1 MSDKLP
7 LLLDK
12 LYQLCL
18 TGGYGFSS
26 AYTLA
31 EKHKANFPLHSDNLD
46 KLIKHETDKATATG
60 FITGLG
66 GIASLPITLPTNALS
81 VLFIQM
87 RLVTTIAILQG
98 HDVYDERIKILIFL
112 SLCVMASKLKLQ
124 QFCLATLLKQPNEVV
139 WKINLSITKQLITIL
154 SAKYSVKL
162 IKMLPIFGGVVGAVI
177 DRTVTYRIGQFA
189 KNQFNQFN

>member
-1 MSDKLP
+1 MSDKLS
-7 LLLDK
+7 LLLDR
-12 LYQLCL
+12 LYQICL
-18 TGGYGFSS
+18 TGGYGLAS

-31 EKHKANFPLHSDNLD
+31 EQHKERFPFYSDSLDNL
-46 KLIKHETDKATATG
+46 IKQEANKAGTTG

-66 GIASLPITLPTNALS
+66 GMTSLPITLPANALS

-87 RLVTTIAILQG
+87 RLVITIAILQG
-98 HDVYDERIKILIFL
+98 HDVKDKRIKTLIYL

>member
-1 MSDKLP
+1 MSDKLS
-7 LLLDK
+7 LLLDR
-12 LYQLCL
+12 LYQICL
-18 TGGYGFSS
+18 TGGYGFAS

-31 EKHKANFPLHSDNLD
+31 EQHKARFPFYSDSLNN
-46 KLIKHETDKATATG
+46 LIKQEANKAGTTG

-66 GIASLPITLPTNALS
+66 GMASLPITLPANALS

-87 RLVTTIAILQG
+87 RLVITIAILQG
-98 HDVYDERIKILIFL
+98 QDVKDKRIKMLIYL
-112 SLCVMASKLKLQ
+112 SLCGMASKLKLQ
-124 QFCLATLLKQPNEVV
+124 QFCLATLLKQPSEVV

-177 DRTVTYRIGQFA
+177 DHTVTYRIGQFA

>member
-1 MSDKLP
+1 MSDKLS

-31 EKHKANFPLHSDNLD
+31 EQHKANFSLHSENLN
-46 KLIKHETDKATATG
+46 KLIKDEADKATVTG

-66 GIASLPITLPTNALS
+66 GVLSLPITFPTNALS
-81 VLFIQM
+81 VLLIQM
-87 RLVTTIAILQG
+87 RLVTTIAILQS

-112 SLCVMASKLKLQ
+112 SLCVMASKSKLQ
-124 QFCLATLLKQPNEVV
+124 QFCLATLMKQPNEVIR
-139 WKINLSITKQLITIL
+139 KISLSVIKQLISIISTKHSL
-154 SAKYSVKL
+154 KL
-162 IKMLPIFGGVVGAVI
+162 IKVIPIFGGVMGAIV
-177 DRTVTYRIGQFA
+177 DRIITYRIGQFA

>member
-1 MSDKLP
+1 MSDKLS
-7 LLLDK
+7 LLLDR
-12 LYQLCL
+12 LYQICL
-18 TGGYGFSS
+18 TGGYGFAS

-31 EKHKANFPLHSDNLD
+31 EQHKARFPFYSDSLNN
-46 KLIKHETDKATATG
+46 LIKQEANKAGTTG

-66 GIASLPITLPTNALS
+66 GMASLPITLPANALS

-87 RLVTTIAILQG
+87 RLVITIAILQG
-98 HDVYDERIKILIFL
+98 QDVKDKRIKMLIYL

-124 QFCLATLLKQPNEVV
+124 QFCLATLLKQPSEVV

>member
-1 MSDKLP
+1 MSDKLS
-7 LLLDK
+7 LLLDR
-12 LYQLCL
+12 LYQICL
-18 TGGYGFSS
+18 TGGYGLAS

-31 EKHKANFPLHSDNLD
+31 EQHKERFPFYSDSLDNL
-46 KLIKHETDKATATG
+46 IKQEANKAGTTG

-66 GIASLPITLPTNALS
+66 GMTSLPITLPANALS

-87 RLVTTIAILQG
+87 RLVITIAILQG
-98 HDVYDERIKILIFL
+98 QDVKDKRIKMLIYL